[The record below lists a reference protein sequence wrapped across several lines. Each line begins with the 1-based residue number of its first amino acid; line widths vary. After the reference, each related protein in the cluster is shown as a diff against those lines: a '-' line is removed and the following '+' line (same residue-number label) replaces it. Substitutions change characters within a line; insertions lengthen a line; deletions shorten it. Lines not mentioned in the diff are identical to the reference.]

1 MKMQRFISRV
11 MVACSLLAMGSLW
24 AEDIDIYVANSGT
37 TGVPNVLF
45 IYDNA
50 ASFDASTTNTCT
62 YVDTNTAPSLG
73 NTAGGVQQCALYNV
87 VYGLKEDSVN
97 IGLMV
102 YNESGRVDY
111 KGTACGNNANGGCL
125 AIPLSTMSAANK
137 TQILAWIKGWSTTGA
152 NGPLTAGVI
161 TPYVIKGNTQRTGAV
176 MQESWAYYSGR
187 TGLSGR
193 DYSAIQP
200 EAGCQRNFVV
210 FVGNAFRNNTTPGD
224 GGSASILQSL
234 LDAGATAAQTTALDI
249 QGATNYG
256 GGNFTC
262 GSYTMPSH
270 TDSSGLYADEWSL
283 FMKGSDV
290 FSGTS
295 GNQGITSYTIGLLGS
310 DCNPQYPALLNS
322 VAKYGGGKYFATSN
336 YDELKTAIQRI
347 LNEVQAVNSVFASA
361 TLPVSVNAQGT
372 YLNQIFLGMFRPD
385 TYALPR
391 WVGNLKQYQFA
402 LSYPDPTTPDPNTA
416 SLILAD
422 AQDPPMPAIS
432 SAGTGFI
439 SPDAVSFWTYK
450 DTANAPDDS
459 VTGGFYKNDSRGAGG
474 AYDKA
479 DGEQVDK
486 GGVGQQIRKLTL
498 KTDYT
503 TTPSG
508 PRKVYTYCPS
518 GASCNANLV
527 NVAANEFST
536 ANGDIS
542 DALLNAQSSV
552 VVSSLTRSG
561 TTATVVTAT
570 AHGLSVGNTIR
581 VSGANENEYNGTQT
595 VLALDA
601 TTPAT
606 KFTFTTVEYPPVAAA
621 GTYTA
626 SLPATPISVT
636 SLTRTGGTATVI
648 TSANHGFVNGNLV
661 TIAGASPSSYNGT
674 FSISS
679 AGGNTFQYA
688 ITETPVSPAGG
699 GTATVGSTTRA
710 IAGWN
715 ANPSPGAVRTT
726 GSTTV
731 TITTTDNHGFA
742 NTGTVTLSNVADST
756 GSIITA
762 YTGSHAYT
770 KTANKSFTITL
781 PAGSLGPSSPAAGS
795 ITADIT
801 SSKSIS
807 SLARSGSTATAVTA
821 VAHGFTTGQLV
832 DIGGTVGTNESAY
845 AGAKTITVVN
855 ATTFTYAVSVT
866 PTSPATGSIS
876 VAKFGTSDR
885 TTLVNWVRGQDNY
898 GDEAGPGSGVTVRPS
913 VHGDVLHSRPVVINY
928 GDTSRGTVVFYGT
941 NDGHFR
947 AINGSQS
954 TALTNWDGSTV
965 PGGGELWSLILPEHF
980 SKLNRLRV
988 NTPELKFATTVLPS
1002 AMPKDYFIDGPTGV
1016 YQLLNTD
1023 GTINKAI
1030 LYLTM
1035 RRGNA
1040 TDGSRFLYAMDVST
1054 PTRPV
1059 VLWRISSNTSGFAE
1073 LGQTWSRPRVTL
1085 LQAYSNTGGDATVAV
1100 GNSGSIT
1107 VRAGDY
1113 IPVLVFGGGYDP
1125 KQDTDPPTAVDTQ
1138 GRAVYFVHAL
1148 TGALIWRFEPSCTS
1162 PTSTCTSVSGLNFSI
1177 PSELTFADRDNNGRT
1192 DKMYV
1197 GDMGGNLW
1205 RLDVADASPA
1215 NWSMRRLAALGC
1227 DDGAP
1232 TGSPATKCTQAA
1244 SMSGSTATMAALTP
1258 AQAPRKF
1265 FFPPAVLQVGAMGAS
1280 GSYDALM
1287 LGSGDREHPLY
1298 VSAASSV
1305 QNRIFFV
1312 KDAGTAVGGAGA
1324 TTGITAFTASS
1335 PLGALNLVDATAF
1348 GSTIRYDGTLS
1359 GYFINLSSTEKSVNA
1374 PVTVYGTTYFGT
1386 NKPAIPSATQC
1397 TANLG
1402 EARGYALNPFTGQ
1415 FNSNLFDGGGLPP
1428 SPVAGLVTISYRDGN
1443 NVSHNLLRKFCIG
1456 CAGSPPVAGGT
1467 PPPACNSALEN
1478 CLPNQGITGSLKRT
1492 FWFTK

>member
-1 MKMQRFISRV
+1 MKMVRFISLV
-11 MVACSLLAMGSLW
+11 LAVSGLLAMGSLR

-45 IYDNA
+45 VYDNA
-50 ASFDASTTNTCT
+50 ASFDAATTNTCT
-62 YVDTNTAPSLG
+62 YVDTSTAPSLG

-87 VYGLKEDSVN
+87 IYGLKPDSVN
-97 IGLMV
+97 IGLMI
-102 YNESGRVDY
+102 YNENSRVDY
-111 KGTACGNNANGGCL
+111 QGTACGNNANGGCL
-125 AIPLSTMSAANK
+125 AIPLSSMDAATK
-137 TQILAWIKGWSTTGA
+137 AKILEWIKGWSTTGSD
-152 NGPLTAGVI
+152 GPLTNGVI
-161 TPYVIKGNTQRTGAV
+161 KPYVIKGSTQRTGAV
-176 MQESWAYYSGR
+176 MQEAWAYYSGN

-193 DYSAIQP
+193 NYSGIQP
-200 EAGCQRNFVV
+200 TAGCQRNFVV

-224 GGSASILQSL
+224 GGNASVLQAL
-234 LDAGATAAQTTALDI
+234 VAAGATSAQTTAI
-249 QGATNYG
+249 TIPSGTYGAA
-256 GGNFTC
+256 NFTC
-262 GSYTMPSH
+262 GSYTMPNH
-270 TDSSGLYADEWSL
+270 TDSSGLYGDEWAQ
-283 FMKGSDV
+283 FMKQNDV

-310 DCNPQYPALLNS
+310 DCNAQYPALLTS
-322 VAKYGGGKYFATSN
+322 MAKAGGGKYFATSN

-385 TYALPR
+385 PYALPR

-422 AQDPPMPAIS
+422 AQDPPQPAIS

-439 SPDAVSFWTYK
+439 APDAVSFWTYK

-459 VTGGFYKNDSRGAGG
+459 VTGGFYKNDPRGSGG
-474 AYDKA
+474 VFDKA

-486 GGVGQQIRKLTL
+486 GGVGQQIRKLVL

-503 TTPSG
+503 ASPSE

-518 GASCNANLV
+518 GSSCNANLV

-536 ANGDIS
+536 ANSAIS
-542 DALLNAQSSV
+542 DALLNSQPSV
-552 VVSSLTRSG
+552 SVSSLTRVG
-561 TTATVVTAT
+561 TTATVVTSSV
-570 AHGLSVGNTIR
+570 HGLVVGDTIR
-581 VSGANENEYNGTQT
+581 VSGASENEYNGTQT

-601 TTPAT
+601 TSPSTT
-606 KFTFTTVEYPPVAAA
+606 FTYTTVEYPPTTAT
-621 GTYTA
+621 GTYKA
-626 SLPATPISVT
+626 SLPTTPVSV
-636 SLTRTGGTATVI
+636 SALTRTGGTAYVT
-648 TSANHGFVNGNLV
+648 TSVNHGYANGNLI
-661 TIAGASPSSYNGT
+661 TIVGALPSSYNGT

-679 AGGNTFQYA
+679 AVGNTFQYA

-699 GTATVGSTTRA
+699 GTATVGSTTRSIEA
-710 IAGWN
+710 WN
-715 ANPSPGAVRTT
+715 ANPTPGAVRAS

-731 TITTTDNHGFA
+731 TFTTTANHGFA
-742 NTGTVTLSNVADST
+742 GSGTVTLSNVADSN
-756 GSIITA
+756 GAIITP
-762 YTGSHAYT
+762 YTGSFSFSRT
-770 KTANKSFTITL
+770 GNKSFTITL
-781 PAGSLGPSSPAAGS
+781 PSSALGPTSPATGT
-795 ITADIT
+795 ITADLT
-801 SSKSIS
+801 SPKTIS
-807 SLARSGSTATAVTA
+807 SLTRIGSTATAVTSA
-821 VAHGFTTGQLV
+821 AHGFTTNQV
-832 DIGGTVGTNESAY
+832 IDIGGTVGTNEGAY
-845 AGAKTITVVN
+845 AGSKIITVVN
-855 ATTFTYAVSVT
+855 ATTFTYPVSVT
-866 PTSPATGSIS
+866 PTSPASGSIS

-885 TTLVNWVRGQDNY
+885 TTLINWVRGQDNY

-954 TALTNWDGSTV
+954 TALSNWDGTTV
-965 PGGGELWSLILPEHF
+965 PGGGELWSLILPEHY
-980 SKLNRLRV
+980 SKLSRLRV
-988 NTPELKFATTVLPS
+988 NTPELKFATTQLAT
-1002 AMPKDYFIDGPTGV
+1002 AMPKDYFVDGPTGV
-1016 YQLLNTD
+1016 YQLLNSD

-1040 TDGSRFLYAMDVST
+1040 TDGSRFIYALDVST

-1059 VLWRISSNTSGFAE
+1059 VLWRVSSSDAGFSQ

-1085 LQAYSNTGGDATVAV
+1085 LQGYRNTGGASTVSL

-1107 VRAGDY
+1107 VGAGDY

-1125 KQDTDPPTAVDTQ
+1125 KQDTDPPTAADTQ

-1162 PTSTCTSVSGLNFSI
+1162 PTSTCTSVTGLNYAI
-1177 PSELTFADRDNNGRT
+1177 PSELTFADRDNEGHT

-1244 SMSGSTATMAALTP
+1244 SMVGSTATMTALSP

-1265 FFPPAVLQVGAMGAS
+1265 FFPPAVVQVGAIGAT
-1280 GSYDALM
+1280 GSYDVVM
-1287 LGSGDREHPLY
+1287 VGSGDREHPLY

-1305 QNRIFFV
+1305 QNRLFVV
-1312 KDAGTAVGGAGA
+1312 KDAGTSVGGAGA
-1324 TTGITAFTASS
+1324 STGITAFTAGAS
-1335 PLGALNLVDATAF
+1335 LGALNLVNATSF

-1359 GYFINLSSTEKSVNA
+1359 GYFINLASTEKSVNA

-1386 NKPAIPSATQC
+1386 NKPAEPSATQC

-1415 FNSNLFDGGGLPP
+1415 FSSNLFDGGGLPP
-1428 SPVAGLVTISYRDGN
+1428 SPVAGLVTISYRGSD
-1443 NVSHNLLRKFCIG
+1443 NVIHNLLRKFCIG

-1467 PPPACNSALEN
+1467 PPAACNSALEN
-1478 CLPNQGITGSLKRT
+1478 CLPSQSITGSLKRT
-1492 FWFTK
+1492 YWFTK